1 MNEAFSGDEASLS
14 EGTLL
19 ETRVKLIYW
28 GVLKERCRRNFLRPA
43 SMQWLTG
50 ERG

>member
-19 ETRVKLIYW
+19 ETRVAIIYW
-28 GVLKERCRRNFLRPA
+28 GLEGKV
-43 SMQWLTG
+43 
-50 ERG
+50 